1 MAKLS
6 DMATLSLA
14 REQAR
19 ALFAR
24 DPDLTSPEHAA
35 LRATLEA
42 FWSRAETEA
51 DQ

>member
-14 REQAR
+14 REQAK

-24 DPDLTSPEHAA
+24 DPDLAQPEHAP
-35 LRATLEA
+35 LKDVLES
-42 FWSRAETEA
+42 FWSRAETDA
-51 DQ
+51 NQ